1 MTVTAPRTTVQTA
14 KTIRMIHGSL
24 LTGVLLFAIVGHF
37 LLRPT
42 LSGGTA
48 LPSALVAGL
57 LGLCLVLFIVAL
69 MLVKRVPR
77 RSSDASLDL
86 FWSTAVTP
94 AMIAWVPLQAAG
106 LIAVFLYAET
116 GSSPAIAI
124 AAVAVVLMAVL
135 RPRHFERRR

>member
-1 MTVTAPRTTVQTA
+1 MPVTAPRTTVQTA
-14 KTIRMIHGSL
+14 KTIRMIHASL
-24 LTGVLLFAIVGHF
+24 LTGVLLFAIVAHF

-48 LPSALVAGL
+48 LPSTLVSGL
-57 LGLCLVLFIVAL
+57 LGLCLVLFILAL

-77 RSSDASLDL
+77 RSSDASPDL

-94 AMIAWVPLQAAG
+94 AMIVWSPLQAAG

-116 GSSPAIAI
+116 GSSLGIAI
-124 AAVAVVLMAVL
+124 AAVAIVLMAVL
-135 RPRHFERRR
+135 RPGHFERRR